1 MTGGIHLHE
10 RYRKRRR
17 KLEECEGNYPP
28 ISILVPAYNEEVTII
43 STIESLLKLDYP
55 VYEIIVLDDG
65 SKDQTAQLV
74 RDYFQM
80 KDSQRK
86 IDYKLSCRPYHRISE
101 QEFGS
106 VCLTL
111 IEKKMEAKGMFL
123 TSVSTRPSTNISCVS
138 TQIRCYKETL

>member
-17 KLEECEGNYPP
+17 KLEESEGNYPP

-65 SKDQTAQLV
+65 SKDQTAKLV
-74 RDYFQM
+74 REYFQM

-111 IEKKMEAKGMFL
+111 IEKKMEAKGC
-123 TSVSTRPSTNISCVS
+123 S
-138 TQIRCYKETL
+138 